1 MQDITDTEDHRGC
14 VCSDNF
20 EGDYRKINLKTV
32 LKVIVKDTMWL
43 YMPVFLVT
51 TLSFA
56 TLLLYKHPP
65 RGGQMASVPMVEDED

>member
-1 MQDITDTEDHRGC
+1 MQAVTDTEDHRGC
-14 VCSDNF
+14 IYSDGF
-20 EGDYRKINLKTV
+20 ERDYLTSNLKTV

-43 YMPVFLVT
+43 YMTVFLVT